1 MNPSSEACRGSRHS
15 RGKRLTVLIDSWA
28 WVEFFAGSKIG
39 EVVKTY
45 VMDEDQEIIISSI
58 NLAEIYR
65 LALDRFDEKTA
76 EKRRRAMISRCY
88 LIPVDEEIAI
98 KGAKFRHERDWGVG
112 DALIYAT
119 AIREGAKVL
128 TGDPHF
134 KGLNDVIFLGD

>member
-1 MNPSSEACRGSRHS
+1 MIA
-15 RGKRLTVLIDSWA
+15 LLDSWA
-28 WVEFFAGSKIG
+28 WVEFFAGSKTG
-39 EVVKTY
+39 ETVKTY

-65 LALDRFDEKTA
+65 IALDRFDEQTA
-76 EKRRRAMISRCY
+76 EKRRGAMISRCY

-98 KGAKFRHERDWGVG
+98 KGAKFRHERDWGLG

-134 KGLNDVIFLGD
+134 KGLKDVIFLGD

>member
-1 MNPSSEACRGSRHS
+1 
-15 RGKRLTVLIDSWA
+15 
-28 WVEFFAGSKIG
+28 VEFFAGSKTG
-39 EVVKTY
+39 ETIKTY
-45 VMDEDQEIIISSI
+45 VMDEDQEIIMSSI

-65 LALDRFDEKTA
+65 IALDRFDEQTA

-98 KGAKFRHERDWGVG
+98 KGAKFRLERDWGLG

-134 KGLNDVIFLGD
+134 KGLKDVIFLGD

>member
-1 MNPSSEACRGSRHS
+1 M
-15 RGKRLTVLIDSWA
+15 TVLIDSWA
-28 WVEFFAGSKIG
+28 WVEFFRGSKKG
-39 EVVKTY
+39 EEIKAY
-45 VMDEDQEIIISSI
+45 VMDENQDIIISSI

-65 LALDRFDEKTA
+65 LALDRFDEQTA

-98 KGAKFRHERDWGVG
+98 KGAKFRHERDWGLG

-119 AIREGAKVL
+119 AIREEAKVL

-134 KGLNDVIFLGD
+134 KGLKDVIFLGD

>member
-1 MNPSSEACRGSRHS
+1 
-15 RGKRLTVLIDSWA
+15 LIVLIDSWA
-28 WVEFFAGSKIG
+28 WVEFFAGSKTG
-39 EVVKTY
+39 ELVKTY
-45 VMDEDQEIIISSI
+45 VMDENQEIIMSSI

-65 LALDRFDEKTA
+65 IALDRFDEKIA
-76 EKRRRAMISRCY
+76 EKRRRAMITRCY

-98 KGAKFRHERDWGVG
+98 HGARFRHERDWGLG

-134 KGLNDVIFLGD
+134 KGLKDVIFLGD

>member
-1 MNPSSEACRGSRHS
+1 M
-15 RGKRLTVLIDSWA
+15 TVLVDSWA
-28 WVEFFAGSKIG
+28 WVEFFTGSKIG
-39 EVVKTY
+39 ETVKTY

-65 LALDRFDEKTA
+65 LALDRFDERTA

-98 KGAKFRHERDWGVG
+98 KGARFRHERDWGLG

-119 AIREGAKVL
+119 AIGDGAKVL

-134 KGLNDVIFLGD
+134 KGLKDVIFLGD

>member
-1 MNPSSEACRGSRHS
+1 
-15 RGKRLTVLIDSWA
+15 LTVLIDSWA
-28 WVEFFAGSKIG
+28 WAEFFAGSKIG
-39 EVVKTY
+39 EIVKTY

-98 KGAKFRHERDWGVG
+98 SGAKFRHERDWGLG

-119 AIREGAKVL
+119 AIREDATVL

>member
-1 MNPSSEACRGSRHS
+1 
-15 RGKRLTVLIDSWA
+15 LIVLIDSWA

-39 EVVKTY
+39 EKVRAY
-45 VMDEDQEIIISSI
+45 VMDEDQEVIISSI

-65 LALDRFDEKTA
+65 IALDRFNQQMA

-98 KGAKFRHERDWGVG
+98 KGAKFRHERDWGLG

-134 KGLNDVIFLGD
+134 KGLKDVTYLGG

>member
-1 MNPSSEACRGSRHS
+1 
-15 RGKRLTVLIDSWA
+15 LIVLIDSWG

-39 EVVKTY
+39 ESVKTY
-45 VMDEDQEIIISSI
+45 VMDENQEIIISSI

-65 LALDRFDEKTA
+65 IALDRFDEKTA
-76 EKRRRAMISRCY
+76 EKRRRAMTTRCY

-98 KGAKFRHERDWGVG
+98 LGARFRHERDWMLG

-119 AIREGAKVL
+119 AVREGAKVL

-134 KGLNDVIFLGD
+134 EGLNDVIFLGD

>member
-1 MNPSSEACRGSRHS
+1 
-15 RGKRLTVLIDSWA
+15 LIVLIDSWA
-28 WVEFFAGSKIG
+28 WVEFFAGSKTG
-39 EVVKTY
+39 ESVKTY
-45 VMDEDQEIIISSI
+45 VMDENQEIIISSI

-65 LALDRFDEKTA
+65 IALDRFDEKAA

-88 LIPVDEEIAI
+88 LVPVDEEIAV
-98 KGAKFRHERDWGVG
+98 KGAKLRHERDWGLG

-134 KGLNDVIFLGD
+134 KGLNHVIFLGK

>member
-1 MNPSSEACRGSRHS
+1 MI
-15 RGKRLTVLIDSWA
+15 VLIDSWA
-28 WVEFFAGSKIG
+28 WVEFFAGTRIG
-39 EVVKTY
+39 ERVRTF
-45 VMDEDQEIIISSI
+45 VMDEDQVIIISSI

-65 LALDRFDEKTA
+65 LALDRFDEQTA

-88 LIPVDEEIAI
+88 LIPVDEEIAVH
-98 KGAKFRHERDWGVG
+98 GARLWHKRDWGLG

-119 AIREGAKVL
+119 AIREGAQVL

>member
-1 MNPSSEACRGSRHS
+1 M
-15 RGKRLTVLIDSWA
+15 TVLIDSWA
-28 WVEFFAGSKIG
+28 WVEFFRGSKKG
-39 EVVKTY
+39 EEIKAY
-45 VMDEDQEIIISSI
+45 VMDENQDIIISSI

-65 LALDRFDEKTA
+65 LAFDRFDEQTA

-98 KGAKFRHERDWGVG
+98 KGAKFRHDRDWGLG

-119 AIREGAKVL
+119 AIREEAKVL

-134 KGLNDVIFLGD
+134 KGLKDVIVLGD

>member
-1 MNPSSEACRGSRHS
+1 MIA
-15 RGKRLTVLIDSWA
+15 LLDSWA
-28 WVEFFAGSKIG
+28 WVEFFAGSKTG
-39 EVVKTY
+39 EKVKTY

-65 LALDRFDEKTA
+65 IALDRFDEQTA

-98 KGAKFRHERDWGVG
+98 KGAKLRHERDWGLG

-119 AIREGAKVL
+119 AIRENAKVL

-134 KGLNDVIFLGD
+134 KGLKDVIFLND

>member
-1 MNPSSEACRGSRHS
+1 
-15 RGKRLTVLIDSWA
+15 LIDSWA
-28 WVEFFAGSKIG
+28 WVEFFAGSKSG
-39 EVVKTY
+39 ESVRNY
-45 VMDEDQEIIISSI
+45 VMDEDQDIIISSI

-65 LALDRFDEKTA
+65 IALDRFDEETA
-76 EKRRRAMISRCY
+76 EKRRRAMITRCY

-98 KGAKFRHERDWGVG
+98 MGARFRHERDWGLV
-112 DALIYAT
+112 DAFIYAT

>member
-1 MNPSSEACRGSRHS
+1 M
-15 RGKRLTVLIDSWA
+15 TVLIDSWA
-28 WVEFFAGSKIG
+28 WVEFFAGSKTGKI
-39 EVVKTY
+39 VKDY

-65 LALDRFDEKTA
+65 LTLDRFDEKTA
-76 EKRRRAMISRCY
+76 EKRRQAMISRCY
-88 LIPVDEEIAI
+88 LIPVDEEIAVN
-98 KGAKFRHERDWGVG
+98 GAKLRHERDWGLG

-134 KGLNDVIFLGD
+134 QGLSDVIFLGD

>member
-1 MNPSSEACRGSRHS
+1 
-15 RGKRLTVLIDSWA
+15 LTVLIDSWA

-39 EVVKTY
+39 EIVKTY

-65 LALDRFDEKTA
+65 LALDRCDEKTA

-88 LIPVDEEIAI
+88 LIPVDEEIAV
-98 KGAKFRHERDWGVG
+98 KGAKFRHERDWGLG

-134 KGLNDVIFLGD
+134 KGLEDAIFLGD